1 MTMLKHELAQQI
13 SRAIQQA
20 QAAGTLPAFA
30 LPPVEVDHP
39 RDATHGDYA
48 TSVAMK
54 LAKDARMPP
63 LKIAQAIAAQLPV
76 NGMLGAALAA
86 PPGFINI
93 RLSEAFL
100 ASQVDEILRA
110 GHTFGNVDIGGGKR
124 AQVEFV
130 SANPTGPLHM
140 GSARN
145 AAIGDVLASI
155 LSAANYQVSR
165 EYYVND
171 AGSQIRTFGESVF
184 ARYQQLLGRDAPFPE
199 KGYQGEYITDIAKA
213 ILDKDGTKYLD
224 MPPGEATRAIGKIGI
239 ERMVEGNRQTLEQIG
254 VKFDVW
260 FSERSLYES
269 GLFDR
274 VYKLLDEKG
283 LVLEKDGA
291 VWFAAQELGEDKD
304 AVIIRSPDVIPEP
317 SERPTYFASDIAY
330 MWDKFVER
338 KFDRVVYVWGSDHHG
353 DVARVKAAFRA
364 LDLPG
369 QIDIIIYQFVN
380 ILRHGEQVRM
390 SKRSGD
396 FVMLAD
402 VVREVGSDATRFM
415 LLTRTADNVIE
426 FDLGVA
432 KEQSDQ
438 NPVYYVQYAHARI
451 ASILRNA
458 AERGQLHDDGDPT
471 RLTHPAEQALIRKM
485 LELPEQIELA
495 VRQLTPHI
503 LTHYSMELAS
513 LFHSFY
519 KQCRV
524 LPGDSVVEELS
535 KSRMKLVKATQQ
547 VLARTLRLMGMSTPE
562 QM

>member
-1 MTMLKHELAQQI
+1 MLKHELAVLI
-13 SRAIQQA
+13 GHAIQQA
-20 QAAGTLPAFA
+20 QAAGSLPAFA
-30 LPPVEVDHP
+30 LPQVDIDHP
-39 RDATHGDYA
+39 RDAAHGDYA

-54 LAKDARMPP
+54 LAKDARMAPV
-63 LKIAQAIAAQLPV
+63 KIAQAIADQLPAH
-76 NGMLGAALAA
+76 GMIGAAHVA

-93 RLSEAFL
+93 RLGEAFL
-100 ASQVDEILRA
+100 AGQVDEILRA
-110 GHTFGNVDIGGGKR
+110 GDTFGSVDVGGGKR

-155 LSAANYQVSR
+155 LSAANYRVER

-171 AGSQIRTFGESVF
+171 AGSQIRQFGESVF
-184 ARYQQLLGRDAPFPE
+184 ARYQQQLGRDVPFPE
-199 KGYQGEYITDIAKA
+199 KGYQGDYIAAIAQA
-213 ILDKDGTKYLD
+213 IIQKDGPKYLD
-224 MPPGEATRAIGKIGI
+224 MPAADATRAVGKVGI
-239 ERMVEGNRQTLEQIG
+239 EMMVEGNRQTLAQIG
-254 VKFDVW
+254 VHFDVW

-274 VYKLLDEKG
+274 VYKMLEEKG
-283 LVLEKDGA
+283 LLLKKDGA

-304 AVIIRSPDVIPEP
+304 AVIIRSPDVIAEP
-317 SERPTYFASDIAY
+317 NERPTYFASDIAY
-330 MWDKFVER
+330 LWNKFAER

-364 LDLPG
+364 LELPG

-402 VVREVGSDATRFM
+402 VLREVGADATRFM

-432 KEQSDQ
+432 KEQSDK

-458 AERGQLHDDGDPT
+458 AERGQLHADGDPT
-471 RLTHPAEQALIRKM
+471 LLTHPAEQALIRKM

-495 VRQLTPHI
+495 ARQLTPHI
-503 LTHYSMELAS
+503 LTHYSLELAS

-524 LPGDSVVEELS
+524 LPGELVGEELS
-535 KSRMKLVKATQQ
+535 KSRMKLVKAAKQ

>member
-1 MTMLKHELAQQI
+1 LLKHELAALI
-13 SRAIQQA
+13 GNAIQQA
-20 QAAGTLPAFA
+20 QTAGTLPAFV
-30 LPPVEVDHP
+30 LPPVDVDHP

-54 LAKDARMPP
+54 LAKDAKMPP
-63 LKIAQAIAAQLPV
+63 LKIAQAIAAQLPA
-76 NGMLGAALAA
+76 NGMIGAAQAA

-93 RLSEAFL
+93 RLGEAFL
-100 ASQVDEILRA
+100 AGQVDEILRA
-110 GHTFGNVDIGGGKR
+110 GETFGNVDVGGGKR

-155 LSAANYQVSR
+155 LSAANYQVER

-171 AGSQIRTFGESVF
+171 AGSQIRKFGESVF
-184 ARYQQLLGRDAPFPE
+184 ARYQQQLGRDVPFPE
-199 KGYQGEYITDIAKA
+199 QGYQGDYITDIAKA
-213 ILDKDGTKYLD
+213 ILEKDGPKYLD
-224 MPPGEATRAIGKIGI
+224 MPPAEATRTVGKFGI
-239 ERMVEGNRQTLEQIG
+239 ELMVAGNERTLAQIG

-283 LVLEKDGA
+283 LLLEKDGA

-304 AVIIRSPDVIPEP
+304 AVIIRSPDVVAEP

-330 MWDKFVER
+330 LWNKFAER

-364 LDLPG
+364 LQLPG
-369 QIDIIIYQFVN
+369 RIDIIIYQFVN

-402 VVREVGSDATRFM
+402 VLREVGPDATRFM

-432 KEQSDQ
+432 MEQSDK

-451 ASILRNA
+451 ASILRTA
-458 AERGQLHDDGDPT
+458 AERGQLHLDGDAA

-495 VRQLTPHI
+495 ARQLTPHI
-503 LTHYSMELAS
+503 LTHYSMELAA

-524 LPGDSVVEELS
+524 LPGDTVDEELS

-547 VLARTLRLMGMSTPE
+547 VLARTLRLMGMTTPE
-562 QM
+562 HM